1 MNSTDYLHLILGHFL
16 NTTEY
21 HVARLEKDH
30 EKYGAAWLKWNQT
43 YLKMENLPVEISPKQ
58 YEELKNI
65 YRHMA
70 KKLKGLESII
80 STTFPL
86 LLKINIDKTASVNQD
101 GNENGWHFGQTIWH
115 NFKALIE
122 ILKLH
127 LKELRSVYTKFLD
140 GGYADEKLVV
150 AMNKKFKK
158 HFIAMRELIVNL
170 LSDLEG
176 KLNELVLAFEDEEMI

>member
-1 MNSTDYLHLILGHFL
+1 MNSTDYLQQILGHFL
-16 NTTEY
+16 NSTEY

-30 EKYGAAWLKWNQT
+30 EKYGATWLKWNQN
-43 YLKMENLPVEISPKQ
+43 YLKIENLPVEISATQ
-58 YEELKNI
+58 YVELKNI

-86 LLKINIDKTASVNQD
+86 LLKIDIDKTASVNQD

-127 LKELRSVYTKFLD
+127 LKELRSEYTKFLD

-158 HFIAMRELIVNL
+158 HFIAMRELILNL

-176 KLNELVLAFEDEEMI
+176 KLKELVLAFEDDGMI

>member
-1 MNSTDYLHLILGHFL
+1 MDSTDYLQLILGHFL
-16 NTTEY
+16 NSTEY
-21 HVARLEKDH
+21 HVARLEKDYT
-30 EKYGAAWLKWNQT
+30 KYGDAWLKWNQT
-43 YLKMENLPVEISPKQ
+43 YLKIENLPVEISPKQ
-58 YEELKNI
+58 YEELKSI

-127 LKELRSVYTKFLD
+127 LKELRSEYTKFLN

-150 AMNKKFKK
+150 SMNKKFKK
-158 HFIAMRELIVNL
+158 HFIAMRELILNL

-176 KLNELVLAFEDEEMI
+176 KLNELVLAFEDDEMI

>member
-1 MNSTDYLHLILGHFL
+1 MDSTDYLQLILGHFL

-21 HVARLEKDH
+21 QVDKLEKDLK
-30 EKYGAAWLKWNQT
+30 KYGTAWLKWNQT

-58 YEELKNI
+58 YEELKSI

-70 KKLKGLESII
+70 KKLKGLESVI

-86 LLKINIDKTASVNQD
+86 LLKINIDKTASVNESS
-101 GNENGWHFGQTIWH
+101 NENGWHFGETIWH
-115 NFKALIE
+115 NFQALIQ

-127 LKELRSVYTKFLD
+127 LKELRLEYTKFLD

-158 HFIAMRELIVNL
+158 HFKAMRELILNL
-170 LSDLEG
+170 LSDLEN
-176 KLNELVLAFEDEEMI
+176 KLIELVLTFEGKE